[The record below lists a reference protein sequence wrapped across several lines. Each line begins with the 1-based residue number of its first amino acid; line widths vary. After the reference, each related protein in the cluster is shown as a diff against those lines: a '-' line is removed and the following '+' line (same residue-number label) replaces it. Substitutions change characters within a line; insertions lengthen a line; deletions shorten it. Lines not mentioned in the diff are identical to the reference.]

1 MFCFNKFILG
11 LKEVIS
17 IIFEEAGVEDWKEK
31 LVVFGV
37 DGVFVNFGKKVGVVV
52 LFKKDIFY
60 FVDFYCLFY
69 RFEFVLLEFQSS
81 CKFVEVVYNIFYL
94 IWKTYYYS
102 LKSVR
107 VLKFIVD
114 ELEINI
120 LKLT

>member
-69 RFEFVLLEFQSS
+69 RFEFVLLEF
-81 CKFVEVVYNIFYL
+81 
-94 IWKTYYYS
+94 
-102 LKSVR
+102 
-107 VLKFIVD
+107 
-114 ELEINI
+114 
-120 LKLT
+120 